1 MLRDII
7 VHLDGGREDEIRLEH
22 ALAIAAAERAHL
34 TGLYTNQL
42 PELTLM
48 VPMDGSGA
56 AIEVL
61 SELEDRARQE
71 GDVIAKRL
79 AEKLSGLEVPSGLRR
94 LDDTLGGLL
103 AQVVEQAR
111 CADLFVTTRP
121 YGEAGAS
128 VWSGLVEAVLFG
140 SGRALLL
147 VPPGQHPQGPIKTV
161 LVPWN
166 GSREATRALREG
178 LSFIAQADRTIVLVA
193 DPPADADPGAEV
205 KRHLAH
211 HGVAAEVATV
221 ECRGR
226 SVTAAILEEA
236 RRLAADL
243 VVMGGYGHTRFREH
257 VFGGVTRDMLT
268 ASDRPIL
275 LAH

>member
-7 VHLDGGREDEIRLEH
+7 VHLDGGHEDEIRLEH

-42 PELTLM
+42 PELTVM
-48 VPMDGSGA
+48 VPMDGGA
-56 AIEVL
+56 AAIQVL
-61 SELEDRARQE
+61 SELEDRARQD
-71 GDVIAKRL
+71 GDVIAERL
-79 AEKLSGLEVPSGLRR
+79 AEKLSGLEVPSEFRR

-103 AQVVEQAR
+103 AQVVDQAR

-121 YGEAGAS
+121 YGKAGAS
-128 VWSGLVEAVLFG
+128 LWSGLVEAVLFG

-147 VPPGQHPQGPIKTV
+147 VPPGRHLQGPINTV

-166 GSREATRALREG
+166 GSREAARALREG
-178 LSFIAQADRTIVLVA
+178 LSFIARADRTVVLVA
-193 DPPADADPGAEV
+193 DPPAGEAPGAKV

-211 HGVAAEVATV
+211 HGVTAEVATA
-221 ECRGR
+221 ESRGR
-226 SVTAAILEEA
+226 PVAAAILEEA
-236 RRLAADL
+236 RRLTADL
-243 VVMGGYGHTRFREH
+243 VVMGGYGHTRFREQ